1 MKDISRFNIVKEFK
15 KLFSGLE
22 IKIEESET
30 GLINLTNSS
39 GKCINITC
47 EQETY
52 DIEMGS
58 TKYYDD
64 YLIVGDTFIVCIL
77 YGYNNSFQN
86 IEEIILANG
95 LRGTIKRSKENIA
108 LLLTS
113 IKYIFKNQQ
122 FDFDGLTEI
131 QIEDLI
137 DDNIIILEINSIPN
151 LLDEKGEPNEELI
164 DRLIYSVLVNV
175 SSKEDILLEYRK
187 YSYAKDS
194 SLLEELNESKR
205 LSVDVMSI
213 KNLECMQYFMSA
225 ESIQAPHFKYLE
237 YYHIIEYCF
246 LKTSIDKT
254 KKLIKNAIAV
264 EFANGKMDDNEYYEL
279 FEQMFKHYLGKD
291 DNAEEFQLQGV
302 LCNDLGSDAIM
313 KIFMG
318 IELDFKFL
326 GQSLFSDSSIVVNN
340 LKDIYDFGN
349 KKFKDNISDKDKD
362 IFANEICR
370 RIYKIRNYCVHTKKS
385 ENQKILTPIKSN
397 LSILE
402 NDIIIIRA
410 LALGIMK
417 MFD

>member
-1 MKDISRFNIVKEFK
+1 MKDISSFNIVKEFK
-15 KLFSGLE
+15 GLVSGSD
-22 IKIEESET
+22 IGVEEADT
-30 GLINLTNSS
+30 GLIKLTNSS
-39 GKCINITC
+39 GKYINITC
-47 EQETY
+47 DQETY

-58 TKYYDD
+58 IKFYDD

-77 YGYNNSFQN
+77 YDYNNSFQN

-95 LRGTIKRSKENIA
+95 LRGTIKKSKENIA

-113 IKYIFKNQQ
+113 IKSVFKNQL
-122 FDFDGLTEI
+122 FDFDGFTEI
-131 QIEDLI
+131 QVEDLI
-137 DDNIIILEINSIPN
+137 EDDIIILEINSIPN
-151 LLDEKGEPNEELI
+151 LLDEKGKPNEGLI

-187 YSYAKDS
+187 YSYKKNS
-194 SLLEELNESKR
+194 KSLKVLNDVEG
-205 LSVDVMSI
+205 LSIDVMNI

-264 EFANGKMDDNEYYEL
+264 EFANGKMNDNEYYEL

-302 LCNDLGSDAIM
+302 LCNDLGSDAIV

-326 GQSLFSDSSIVVNN
+326 SQSLFSDSSIVVNN
-340 LKDIYDFGN
+340 LKDIYDFNN

-417 MFD
+417 LFD